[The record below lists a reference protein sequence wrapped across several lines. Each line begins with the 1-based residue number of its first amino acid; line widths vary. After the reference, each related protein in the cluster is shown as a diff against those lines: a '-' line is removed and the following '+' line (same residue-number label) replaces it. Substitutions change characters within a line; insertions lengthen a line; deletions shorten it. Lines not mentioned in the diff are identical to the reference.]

1 MEKDQGHTES
11 SPAAGAREYVD
22 KLLVRRPRREV
33 YAFWRDFGNAPKFME
48 NVVRVTAVD
57 ALSSVWTVKD
67 ASGQS
72 ADWEFIVTD
81 DEPDRLIA
89 WSTSGHTPVNYA
101 GRIEFCD
108 GTSADETQIVA
119 TLRCDPPPG
128 IVDGLLA
135 KVSGGP
141 HDAPLVQ
148 SPEDLLRFKAC
159 LERTGA
165 GA

>member
-1 MEKDQGHTES
+1 MDQDQAHRES
-11 SPAAGAREYVD
+11 SPAAGVREYVD
-22 KLLVRRPRREV
+22 EVLVRRPRREL
-33 YAFWRDFGNAPKFME
+33 YAFWRDFANAPKFME
-48 NVVRVTAVD
+48 NVERVAAVD

-67 ASGQS
+67 ASGRS

-89 WSTSGHTPVNYA
+89 WSTSGHTPVKYA
-101 GRIEFCD
+101 GRVEFRD
-108 GTSADETQIVA
+108 SANTGETQIIA
-119 TLRCDPPPG
+119 TLRCDPPDG

-141 HDAPLVQ
+141 HEPPLVQ
-148 SPEDLLRFKAC
+148 SREDLKRFKEC
-159 LERTGA
+159 MERMGA